1 MELKYSC
8 LGEGITYILAKFGT
22 FVCKFVENCSLRL
35 FWGVAGQL
43 WCLILPRWV
52 GSGKDLQQVYLAEG
66 LCSEGGAPPSFI
78 KKKMQGLMRLLQI
91 GCYIFGENNV

>member
-8 LGEGITYILAKFGT
+8 LGEEITYTLVDFGT
-22 FVCKFVENCSLRL
+22 FVCKFVGNCSLRL

-43 WCLILPRWV
+43 CCLILPRWV
-52 GSGKDLQQVYLAEG
+52 GSGKGLEQVYLAEG

-78 KKKMQGLMRLLQI
+78 
-91 GCYIFGENNV
+91 